1 VTITTATDAAGT
13 GEWPRGSPTATQQRT
28 TPALTTVE
36 AAYGRRAVAAVAG
49 EIGALA
55 MSCDAPL
62 TARPA
67 WSLATSEASTL
78 LRPWAVLARDEAGTL
93 VGAVVMQDQIQ
104 DPRAVLTTLAGT
116 DGGHRG
122 AILTNDATVALALGD
137 AVRSALDAQPS
148 PATVILGPLPD
159 GSAVVHAFASG
170 LSGSTEDAAAPIP
183 VIRRDAGTS
192 PDDFLASGMRRSLRK
207 AANRLEADDR
217 TVRTRFT
224 TDASEIVALVPH
236 LERVHRQRDHM
247 HGRISD
253 LDDAVRHR
261 AWRHRIRNL
270 IDVGLL
276 ELAVLEIDDDLAAYT
291 LGVVDGADYRLLE
304 GRFVTRWARYS
315 PGRLLEL
322 AVVERVLA
330 DPAFT
335 TFDWMTAVAPESL
348 LGRNDTDPM
357 VLVQLG

>member
-1 VTITTATDAAGT
+1 
-13 GEWPRGSPTATQQRT
+13 
-28 TPALTTVE
+28 
-36 AAYGRRAVAAVAG
+36 
-49 EIGALA
+49 

-183 VIRRDAGTS
+183 VIRRDAGTT

-224 TDASEIVALVPH
+224 TDASEIVALRAAPRAGAPPAGSH
-236 LERVHRQRDHM
+236 ARPDQRSRRRSAAPRVAP
-247 HGRISD
+247 SD
-253 LDDAVRHR
+253 PEPDRRRPARACGSGDRRGSCRLH
-261 AWRHRIRNL
+261 AWRRGRRRLSACSRAASSPAGHAIRRVASWSWRWSN
-270 IDVGLL
+270 GSSP
-276 ELAVLEIDDDLAAYT
+276 T
-291 LGVVDGADYRLLE
+291 RL
-304 GRFVTRWARYS
+304 
-315 PGRLLEL
+315 
-322 AVVERVLA
+322 
-330 DPAFT
+330 
-335 TFDWMTAVAPESL
+335 
-348 LGRNDTDPM
+348 
-357 VLVQLG
+357 